1 MPNNIAQLPKKVE
14 EKKSKQLWEMGFDS
28 IPEVLTLED
37 IARFLRVEESS
48 VKILVKDG
56 QLKTLPG
63 LAEDRVF
70 KAFLLSYLTQN
81 HPEAMGLIQK
91 NMDKENSHTGIRG
104 SASVGF

>member
-1 MPNNIAQLPKKVE
+1 M
-14 EKKSKQLWEMGFDS
+14 
-28 IPEVLTLED
+28 
-37 IARFLRVEESS
+37 
-48 VKILVKDG
+48 VKDG

-91 NMDKENSHTGIRG
+91 NMEKEHVQTGIRG

>member
-1 MPNNIAQLPKKVE
+1 MPNNLAQLPEKVE
-14 EKKSKQLWEMGFDS
+14 EKKSKQLWEKGFDS

-37 IARFLRVEESS
+37 IATFLRVDESS

-56 QLKTLPG
+56 QLKTLPA

-91 NMDKENSHTGIRG
+91 NMDKEHTHTGIRG